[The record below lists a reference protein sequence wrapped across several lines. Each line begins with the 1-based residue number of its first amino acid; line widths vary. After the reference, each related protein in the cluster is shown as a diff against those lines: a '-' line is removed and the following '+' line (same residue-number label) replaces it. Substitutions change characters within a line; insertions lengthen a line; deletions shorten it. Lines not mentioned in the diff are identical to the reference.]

1 MSKRT
6 NFLLLEDMLDSS
18 LKIKKY
24 TNGLDL
30 DGFLNDEKTIDAV
43 TRNFEIIGEAASRL
57 DEDFKQVHSQI
68 DWVRLRGF
76 RNRIVHEYFG
86 VDLEIVWTIIEDDI
100 EPLIES
106 LGELLQK

>member
-57 DEDFKQVHSQI
+57 DEDFKQVHYQI